1 MRKDDIFEA
10 MTDIDDKFIEAAR
23 PLEMTDSSTATAKPA
38 PRRAMWKTLVPAAA
52 FVAVAAAAAGI
63 LVVNVGRGKL
73 GLSENPAASIEESCD
88 VNETEETAAFVE
100 KCKEIVTS
108 ESELIGQSEATWQ
121 TRLLDVD
128 FDGED
133 ELLIY
138 PQVDKRTVPEVGVR
152 VFKMTESDIEDH
164 IKDLGAFGKD
174 DRLIDL
180 HLIRK
185 DERDN
190 VGNQYY
196 YCFSRADKDGLRE
209 GIRFVSYS
217 EETGTVNSDKQLTRV
232 FDNGLTHSDYMNGVY
247 SGEDQAFVAK
257 IREFPDDI
265 IEMFCEFNAEEIASC
280 ENDALTRNGKLEL
293 VDFLTPGMWHV
304 GEYDINFDGEKEL
317 LISLYNFTN
326 MKGVFVYDR
335 NCEYLGSFETE
346 NGLCDPELLYSIEK
360 DGERFWY
367 YLGIEGSTERNGGR
381 YVSRLDRVSI
391 NKLIVENNSF
401 STERLIHYDII
412 WDNGTEDHREYWI
425 GDKEVTEE
433 EYDEANVY
441 PGDCQGS
448 HEFDLTNL
456 EDWQGWKMFEDSL
469 VRGLGQKSPEL
480 EALCLNRLKDSF
492 NNRDSSGIT
501 DIPLDFDHSI
511 TFNPFLPVEDVCI
524 EVEDGTLHITRD
536 GKTAMQTGKLGELYG
551 ITDTENERFIFVYSN
566 LNNDCI
572 DAVML
577 SGGEP
582 GNSLKFVCATENNI
596 VDSNAEPADDNDVII
611 GFKDGR
617 KVSLKNI
624 VALIDNS

>member
-1 MRKDDIFEA
+1 MKIDDIFEA
-10 MTDIDDKFIEAAR
+10 MTDIDDRFIEAAR
-23 PLEMTDSSTATAKPA
+23 PLEMTDISTATAKPA

-73 GLSENPAASIEESCD
+73 GLSENPAASVEESSEGED
-88 VNETEETAAFVE
+88 AEAFVE

-108 ESELIGQSEATWQ
+108 ESELIGQSETTWT

-152 VFKMTESDIEDH
+152 VFKMTEDDIE
-164 IKDLGAFGKD
+164 DLGAFGND
-174 DRLIDL
+174 DGIIHLPDIRL
-180 HLIRK
+180 
-185 DERDN
+185 DERDD

-196 YCFSRADKDGLRE
+196 YCFSHEDKNGLRE

-217 EETGTVNSDKQLTRV
+217 EETGTVNSDKCLMRV
-232 FDNGLTHSDYMNGVY
+232 FDNGLTHSDYMVGVY

-257 IREFPDDI
+257 IREFPEDI
-265 IEMFCEFNAEEIASC
+265 VEMFCEFNDEEIASC

-326 MKGVFVYDR
+326 MRGVFVYDS

-346 NGLCDPELLYSIEK
+346 NGLCDPELMYSIEK

-367 YLGIEGSTERNGGR
+367 YMGIEGSTERRGGR

-412 WDNGTEDHREYWI
+412 WDKGTEDHREYWI

-433 EYDEANVY
+433 EYDEADVY
-441 PGDCQGS
+441 QGDCQGS

-480 EALCLNRLKDSF
+480 EALCLNRLKDSL
-492 NNRDSSGIT
+492 NNGDSSGIT
-501 DIPLDFDHSI
+501 DISLDFDHSI
-511 TFNPFLPVEDVCI
+511 TFQPFLPVEDVYI
-524 EVEDGTLHITRD
+524 GIEDGALHITRD

-551 ITDTENERFIFVYSN
+551 ITDAENERFIFVYSN
-566 LNNDCI
+566 LNNGCI
-572 DAVML
+572 DAFML
-577 SGGEP
+577 SGNDF
-582 GNSLKFVCATENNI
+582 NSNRTKWVCLNDNSDKAF
-596 VDSNAEPADDNDVII
+596 APAPDNDTFIK
-611 GFKDGR
+611 FEDGTR
-617 KVSLKNI
+617 VSLSNLI
-624 VALIDNS
+624 SLIDNS